1 MRPVNL
7 PGKYT
12 AWADLMAQAKAI
24 SEQAE
29 ELEFRQMQEL
39 GELMIY
45 RSQINKLADGEWDD
59 SPEFSLGPLKQS
71 LMGEDPRL
79 PQYPRNRR
87 SLISSI

>member
-1 MRPVNL
+1 MR
-7 PGKYT
+7 
-12 AWADLMAQAKAI
+12 
-24 SEQAE
+24 
-29 ELEFRQMQEL
+29 EL

-59 SPEFSLGPLKQS
+59 GQISSGAGRS

-79 PQYPRNRR
+79 PQMPENRR

>member
-1 MRPVNL
+1 
-7 PGKYT
+7 
-12 AWADLMAQAKAI
+12 MAQAKGI

-59 SPEFSLGPLKQS
+59 SPEFSLGPLN
-71 LMGEDPRL
+71 GP
-79 PQYPRNRR
+79 
-87 SLISSI
+87 